1 MRKACCCFFVLLVAA
16 VAASAQPRAME
27 GVAAIQGKKL
37 PAAVLEIPYSTETV
51 ESAVEEYFAKKGFKA
66 TKSRD
71 YQLFRN
77 VPAGSSNT
85 GFDVYVKADRKS
97 RKEKESSVVYFVMGR
112 PNEVLS
118 NRTAGDHFG
127 VEEAR
132 DLLDDFT
139 PHLEDYSLRQEI
151 AEAEESLK
159 KMEKKQ
165 AGLLGDSTDLAKK
178 KLQLEEKIQ
187 QNSTA
192 MQTQAAEIEKQ
203 RLLLEATRARRKQP

>member
-1 MRKACCCFFVLLVAA
+1 MRKACCCFFVLLVTA

-37 PAAVLEIPYSTETV
+37 PAAVLEIPYSTEIV
-51 ESAVEEYFAKKGFKA
+51 ESAVEEYFAKKGYKA

-77 VPAGSSNT
+77 VSAGSSNT

-118 NRTAGDHFG
+118 SRTVGDNFG

-132 DLLDDFT
+132 DLLNDFI
-139 PHLEDYSLRQEI
+139 PHLEDYNLRQEI

-165 AGLLGDSTDLAKK
+165 AGLLSDSTDLAKRR
-178 KLQLEEKIQ
+178 LQLDEKIQ

-203 RLLLEATRARRKQP
+203 RLLLEATRGRRKQP